1 MHVSTAYCRDYP
13 GVSPN
18 GAEVS
23 NSDASWQIARVCRTR
38 KTGGVVAAEYPQTAR
53 SLDEADVIKAE
64 AELRALLLHAFAV
77 IDPAADN

>member
-1 MHVSTAYCRDYP
+1 
-13 GVSPN
+13 
-18 GAEVS
+18 
-23 NSDASWQIARVCRTR
+23 
-38 KTGGVVAAEYPQTAR
+38 VVAAEYPQTAR